1 MNGVTRTG
9 LGASKPFPRRG
20 EAARAGVFV
29 SLFSPAELGAYRLR
43 NRAVMAPMTRNR
55 AGHDGVPTPMTAE
68 YYAQRAEAGLIV
80 TESTQVSPQGRGYPG
95 TPGIHNEAQVEAW
108 AAVVEAVH
116 ARGGLIFLQ
125 LWHAGRQSH
134 PVVQVDGALP
144 VAPSAIAPDGM
155 TVTGEGM
162 KPFVTPRALETGEI
176 AEVVA
181 QFRAAA
187 ENARQAGFDGV
198 EINAANGYLI
208 DQFLRDGCNR
218 RTDRYGGPPQ
228 NRARFLLEIIESV
241 TAVLDPE
248 RVGVRLS
255 PTNPFGSMT
264 DTDPA
269 QIFGHAAQALNG
281 YGLAYLH
288 GREAGQSDFD
298 WSAWRRQF
306 QGTYIA
312 NGGYDLKR
320 AQQAIASGFADLVSF
335 GALYL
340 ANPDLLERFRRQAP
354 LNVPDKSTY
363 YGGGARG
370 FTDYP
375 RLTKIDTSR

>member
-1 MNGVTRTG
+1 VTG
-9 LGASKPFPRRG
+9 GD
-20 EAARAGVFV
+20 
-29 SLFSPAELGAYRLR
+29 LFSPAELGPCRLR

-55 AGHDGVPTPMTAE
+55 AGDDGVPTPMMAQ
-68 YYAQRAEAGLIV
+68 YYAQRAEAGLII

-95 TPGIHNEAQVEAW
+95 TPGIHDGAQVEGW
-108 AAVVEAVH
+108 AAVVDAVH

-134 PVVQVDGALP
+134 PLLQTNGDLP
-144 VAPSAIAPDGM
+144 VAPSAIAPDGK
-155 TVTGEGM
+155 TVTGAGM
-162 KPFVTPRALETGEI
+162 MPFVTPRALETGEI

-187 ENARQAGFDGV
+187 ENARTAGFDGV

-218 RTDRYGGPPQ
+218 RTDRYGGTPQ
-228 NRARFLLEIIESV
+228 NRARFLLEIVESV
-241 TAVLDPE
+241 AAVLDPG

-255 PTNPFGSMT
+255 PTNPFGSMS
-264 DTDPA
+264 DSDPA
-269 QIFGHAAQALNG
+269 TTFGYAAQALSGN
-281 YGLAYLH
+281 GLAYLH
-288 GREAGQSDFD
+288 GREAGRTDFD
-298 WSAWRRQF
+298 WPAWRRRF
-306 QGTYIA
+306 DGAYIA
-312 NGGYDLKR
+312 NGGYGLDR
-320 AQQAIASGFADLVSF
+320 AQQAIASGFADFVSF

-340 ANPDLLERFRRQAP
+340 ANPDLLERFRRRAP
-354 LNVPDKSTY
+354 LNVPDKSTF

-375 RLTKIDTSR
+375 VLTGHETER